1 MKKKDAELIQRTLD
15 GDQSAFTAL
24 VKKYQKGVHA
34 LAWQKIGDFHV
45 AQEITQD
52 AFLRAYQKLGTL
64 KNHNLFSGWLYVIAS
79 RLCCEWLRKKRL
91 PMQSLETV
99 DNTEVDQ
106 VAYTRYVEEQR
117 EADAE
122 ETRREL
128 VRNLLKKLPES
139 ERTVMTL
146 HYLGEMTCES
156 ISEFLGVSQNT
167 IKSRLSRARN
177 RLKKEEAMIKE
188 NLSSFQLPTQ
198 FTENIMKEIS
208 RLNPIAP
215 SGSKP
220 LVPLAMSAAAAIF
233 VVLLMGVGAQNL
245 IHFQEPYQLDATSES
260 MIEIV
265 DTQYVL
271 DTSAK
276 PALRNQVGRSDVTGK
291 SNGIAQNP
299 DSSLFAA
306 ALDEDAENSKLQSQ
320 WVQTK
325 GPEGGEVPTLFKT
338 TRGDVYAG
346 AQNGLYR
353 LTDDGTAWKLIS
365 NIKGPSHIALIEG
378 LKWWPVVERHD
389 TLYLA
394 TNKEILAST
403 DRGETWEALGES
415 IEGQLVD
422 MVITDGIPGTQSEM
436 TIYLARTNG
445 VFRTDNAGKSWTPLS
460 EGLTDRKIREIAAIE
475 NTLFAGTDKGLYR
488 LNSDT
493 WEQLPINPEN
503 TQDKTLDIS
512 ALAVENT
519 QDKTLDISALAVTE
533 NYLYVATKAVWIE
546 LAQPQWV
553 LYRSTDQGNSW
564 DSITPR
570 HDPVDKKFVQNR
582 HFSTEIYSPVN
593 KVDALPRG
601 IIISEVILVNT
612 MRKITASGEKVMV
625 IDDENHFYSID
636 AGETWISL
644 TDAGEISRTTAAVL
658 LNATTFYSSGT
669 HGIHRTTDSGES
681 WHQFNAG
688 LVNTNIK
695 HLNAINGI
703 LYANT
708 ETGLVNST
716 DEGESWTP
724 VLGDTGNLTHIVES
738 NEKLY
743 ASKGRKG
750 TSRFFRLSSEGNSL
764 TDIPGIPV
772 LKNALILKKNQFWYD
787 WIEIKQN
794 ENQFFIVSHL
804 GSFAVTDTAYY
815 VEYQN
820 KLFRWNIGTLN
831 WHDTRVTDMDE
842 VSPDEVNFAVSGK
855 TIYVGKRDGHL
866 LQSFDEGNTWNDITA
881 VTANLPFSV
890 ERFNAIT
897 FAGQTVY
904 VATDK
909 GVIRSNNGTDWHIPT
924 DIEGTPLIVDR
935 FAVDGTTVYGT
946 AKRKVYQLKE
956 DSNTWQQVTPE
967 IPYPVN
973 CFDVDGNTLYVG
985 TFGRGV
991 LRFTLDE

>member
-117 EADAE
+117 EADAADA
-122 ETRREL
+122 RREL

-208 RLNPIAP
+208 RLNPITP

-220 LVPLAMSAAAAIF
+220 LVPLAISAASAIMF
-233 VVLLMGVGAQNL
+233 FLLIGFGAQNL

-276 PALRNQVGRSDVTGK
+276 PALQDQIGRSDVTGK

-306 ALDEDAENSKLQSQ
+306 AHDEDAENSKLQSQ

-325 GPEGGEVPTLFKT
+325 GPEGGAVNMLFVT
-338 TRGDVYAG
+338 SQGDLYAG
-346 AQNGLYR
+346 TVTDLYR
-353 LTDDGTAWKLIS
+353 LMDDGRRWNLISSNVPFKGSWQITERGDTFYVVSDTEVLASADRGKTWNSLGVRPEGKLIG
-365 NIKGPSHIALIEG
+365 I
-378 LKWWPVVERHD
+378 
-389 TLYLA
+389 
-394 TNKEILAST
+394 
-403 DRGETWEALGES
+403 
-415 IEGQLVD
+415 
-422 MVITDGIPGTQSEM
+422 MITDEAFYLGLAEGVYHSEDGGTSWIP
-436 TIYLARTNG
+436 LN
-445 VFRTDNAGKSWTPLS
+445 D
-460 EGLTDRKIREIAAIE
+460 GLEDRKIRALAAIE
-475 NTLFAGTDKGLYR
+475 NTVFVGTDSGLYR
-488 LNSDT
+488 LKSEG
-493 WEQLPINPEN
+493 WEQLPVGGEVEN
-503 TQDKTLDIS
+503 IR
-512 ALAVENT
+512 ALAST
-519 QDKTLDISALAVTE
+519 GHR
-533 NYLYVATKAVWIE
+533 LYVAIGEEVKNQLTSHFLSMMTTRKTSKS
-546 LAQPQWV
+546 LF
-553 LYRSTDQGNSW
+553 RSTDLGDSWQGIEPKKVLPAKTIGRVTFGTSN
-564 DSITPR
+564 DSE
-570 HDPVDKKFVQNR
+570 
-582 HFSTEIYSPVN
+582 TEPTSSIRIAAFQEN
-593 KVDALPRG
+593 L
-601 IIISEVILVNT
+601 
-612 MRKITASGEKVMV
+612 MV
-625 IDDENHFYSID
+625 IDRGSSYYSSD
-636 AGETWISL
+636 TGETWITLDSSFSDADNPPVVAML
-644 TDAGEISRTTAAVL
+644 NENIFYSGGKDGIYRTTDAGKT
-658 LNATTFYSSGT
+658 
-669 HGIHRTTDSGES
+669 
-681 WHQFNAG
+681 WHQLNTG
-688 LVNTNIK
+688 LVNTFIMNLVAV
-695 HLNAINGI
+695 HDT
-703 LYANT
+703 LYANIGQ
-708 ETGLVNST
+708 ELVTSS
-716 DEGESWTP
+716 DGGESWTH
-724 VLGDTGNLTHIVES
+724 VLGRTEGVMGMVES
-738 NEKLY
+738 NGVLY
-743 ASKGRKG
+743 VRGSKKMAPHL
-750 TSRFFRLSSEGNSL
+750 FRLSADNRVTPIPEMPIFEVPDFGELMDEKIGKALLATLQEEAKKTLEEGKQINPEHFDADKFNEIYSKIVEENL
-764 TDIPGIPV
+764 
-772 LKNALILKKNQFWYD
+772 NRSFQFS
-787 WIEIKQN
+787 
-794 ENQFFIVSHL
+794 F
-804 GSFAVTDTAYY
+804 GSFAVSGTTYY
-815 VEYQN
+815 MESDQ
-820 KLFRWNIGTLN
+820 KLFRWKPGTSEWYDTGLVDKGESGPVNGVFDDFNSIGFK
-831 WHDTRVTDMDE
+831 V
-842 VSPDEVNFAVSGK
+842 AVSGD
-855 TIYVGKRDGHL
+855 IVYVGKKDGHL
-866 LQSFDEGNTWNDITA
+866 MLSFDEGDIWND
-881 VTANLPFSV
+881 VTTKLPFSV
-890 ERFNAIT
+890 ERFKAIT

-909 GVIRSNNGTDWHIPT
+909 GVIRSNNGIDWYTLTDA
-924 DIEGTPLIVDR
+924 EGTPLVVDR
-935 FAVDGTTVYGT
+935 FAVDGTTVYSQV
-946 AKRKVYQLKE
+946 KRKVYQIKE

-973 CFDVDGNTLYVG
+973 CLDVDGNMLYVG

-991 LRFTLDE
+991 LRFSLDE